1 MQRIKRRYFITI
13 ILHLVFLFCL
23 CSCASAPRMSIKDYK
38 GKNQDETEI
47 VTLFVNGLK
56 AWDACDKEEFLAIY
70 SKDLLIL
77 TDGKKDWEEEW
88 FTYDQYAGFV
98 ESKMKR
104 YKEKNVTIE
113 ELAPRKLIIDGDKA
127 HIEIEYHLYTPAY
140 EYQERGIIY
149 AELKKTTSGWRIYK
163 RWFEYLCASYNP
175 NKNLPKCY

>member
-1 MQRIKRRYFITI
+1 
-13 ILHLVFLFCL
+13 
-23 CSCASAPRMSIKDYK
+23 MSIKDYK